1 MLYYGEYSNGRRYV
15 RAYDEEK
22 NGAPRIVGKLAFLYH
37 GAVSVSAGNIFATE
51 KSALA
56 SWGKYSR
63 TPVAMPDGAEAIPAQ
78 YFGTDTPESV
88 FIPCGM
94 VRGELWPRE
103 YKTAVNA
110 IIKPVTRF

>member
-22 NGAPRIVGKLAFLYH
+22 HGALRIVGKSAFLYH
-37 GAVSVSAGNIFATE
+37 GAVSVNAESIFPTE
-51 KSALA
+51 EAALE

-63 TPVAMPDGAEAIPAQ
+63 TPVIMPNGEETAPAQ

-88 FIPCGM
+88 FIPWSM
-94 VRGELWPRE
+94 VRG
-103 YKTAVNA
+103 
-110 IIKPVTRF
+110 